1 MNSNQ
6 SMAMLIGRILMG
18 TIFLVAGIRKALA
31 IAGTA
36 GYMAK
41 FGVPMADVLVYGA
54 IILEIVGGLALI
66 LGWHTKAVAWILAIF
81 IVVITPIFHGFWSYP
96 PDQYVGQLNHFLK
109 NLSVVGGLI
118 YVATFGA
125 GAMSVDKR

>member
-18 TIFLVAGIRKALA
+18 TIFLVAGIRKAMA

-54 IILEIVGGLALI
+54 VLLEIVGGLALI
-66 LGWHTKAVAWILAIF
+66 LGWQTKAFAWILAIF
-81 IVVITPIFHGFWSYP
+81 TVVITPIFHGFWSFP
-96 PDQYVGQLNHFLK
+96 PDQFVGQLNHFLK
-109 NLSVVGGLI
+109 NLSVIGGLV
-118 YVATFGA
+118 YLATFGA
-125 GAMSVDKR
+125 GAMSIDKR